1 MERET
6 QTIEFKQLWRD
17 DFLKEICGFANAQGG
32 ILVVGVDD
40 GGTAVGV
47 SNAKKLMEDIPNKIV
62 SLLGI
67 VVDVNL
73 VQREGVDTIEIIVAP
88 SPVPV
93 LYHGV
98 CHYRSGSTK
107 QELTGIAL
115 QQFILKKMGRTWD
128 DVGNER
134 ATIDD
139 IDRGAIDY
147 FLRKATDAQRIAPT
161 SLNADTEQ
169 VLQSLGL
176 IDDDGHLK
184 NAALLLFGK
193 RPLKFFPGVEF
204 RIGRFGVDESD
215 LMFQDS
221 IDGNIIQMTDRI
233 MEVLKSKYLISP
245 IHYEGLQRIE
255 PLEIPE
261 GALREMIF
269 NSIIHKD
276 YTGVHIQMKVYA
288 DRLVLWNDGVLPEGY
303 TVDTLLGEHASKPRN
318 KNIAAV
324 FYRAGFIE
332 SWGRGIRKICDG
344 FESVNLPKPTFESH
358 CGGVRLTVMR
368 PDEKTGLKT
377 SLKTGLKTGLKDN
390 IGELALRMKGLID
403 ENPSVTIQQLT
414 ITMGLSRNGVKYHL
428 DTLKKKMGLIRVG
441 GRKNG
446 HWEFRV

>member
-1 MERET
+1 MVVFGTCRACRCVE
-6 QTIEFKQLWRD
+6 EFRVESWSR
-17 DFLKEICGFANAQGG
+17 C
-32 ILVVGVDD
+32 
-40 GGTAVGV
+40 
-47 SNAKKLMEDIPNKIV
+47 
-62 SLLGI
+62 
-67 VVDVNL
+67 
-73 VQREGVDTIEIIVAP
+73 
-88 SPVPV
+88 
-93 LYHGV
+93 
-98 CHYRSGSTK
+98 
-107 QELTGIAL
+107 
-115 QQFILKKMGRTWD
+115 
-128 DVGNER
+128 
-134 ATIDD
+134 
-139 IDRGAIDY
+139 
-147 FLRKATDAQRIAPT
+147 
-161 SLNADTEQ
+161 TEQ

-193 RPLKFFPGVEF
+193 HPLKFFPGVEF
-204 RIGRFGVDESD
+204 RIGRFGADESD

-303 TVDTLLGEHASKPRN
+303 TVDTLLGDHASKPRN

-344 FESVNLPKPTFESH
+344 FESVNLPKPVFESH

-368 PDEKTGLKT
+368 PNE
-377 SLKTGLKTGLKDN
+377 KTGLKTGLKRENEAIDQT
-390 IGELALRMKGLID
+390 IKRMIE
-403 ENPSVTIQQLT
+403 ENPVITIPMLSEAT
-414 ITMGLSRNGVKYHL
+414 GLSRNGVLYHL
-428 DTLKKKMGLIRVG
+428 QALKEKMGLVRVG

-446 HWEFRV
+446 YWGFRV

>member
-1 MERET
+1 MKNET
-6 QTIEFKQLWRD
+6 QTIEFKQSWRD

-32 ILVVGVDD
+32 MLVVGVDD
-40 GGTAVGV
+40 GGKAVGV
-47 SNAKKLMEDIPNKIV
+47 ANAKRLMEDIPNKIV

-67 VVDVNL
+67 VADVNL
-73 VQREGVDTIEIIVAP
+73 VQCEGVDVIEVRVAP

-134 ATIDD
+134 ATIED
-139 IDRGAIDY
+139 IDRLAIDY

-161 SLNADTEQ
+161 SLNADTAQ

-193 RPLKFFPGVEF
+193 NPLKFFPCVEF
-204 RIGRFGVDESD
+204 RIGRFGVNESD
-215 LMFQDS
+215 LIFQDS
-221 IDGNIIQMTDRI
+221 IDGNIIQMTDRV

-288 DRLVLWNDGVLPEGY
+288 DRLELWNDGVLPEGY
-303 TVDTLLGEHASKPRN
+303 TVETLLGEHASKPRN

-332 SWGRGIRKICDG
+332 SWGRGIRKICEG
-344 FESVNLPKPTFESH
+344 FESNNLPKPEFESH
-358 CGGVRLTVMR
+358 CGGVRVTVMR
-368 PDEKTGLKT
+368 PNEETSLKT
-377 SLKTGLKTGLKDN
+377 SLKTDM
-390 IGELALRMKGLID
+390 GELTLKMKDLID
-403 ENPSVTIQQLT
+403 ENPSVSIDKLS

-428 DTLKKKMGLIRVG
+428 NTLKEKMGLIRVG

-446 HWEFRV
+446 HWEFHAD

>member
-1 MERET
+1 MKKET
-6 QTIEFKQLWRD
+6 QTIEFKQSWRD
-17 DFLKEICGFANAQGG
+17 EFLKEICGFANAQGG
-32 ILVVGVDD
+32 MLVVGVDD
-40 GGTAVGV
+40 GGKAVGV
-47 SNAKKLMEDIPNKIV
+47 ANAKRLMEDIPNKIV

-67 VVDVNL
+67 VADVNL
-73 VQREGVDTIEIIVAP
+73 VLCDGVDTIEIRVAP

-93 LYHGV
+93 LYRGV

-134 ATIDD
+134 ATIED
-139 IDRGAIDY
+139 IDRLAIDY

-161 SLNADTEQ
+161 SLNADTAQ

-193 RPLKFFPGVEF
+193 NPLKFFPCVEF
-204 RIGRFGVDESD
+204 RIGRFGVNESD

-221 IDGNIIQMTDRI
+221 IDGNIIQMTDRV

-276 YTGVHIQMKVYA
+276 YTGVDIQM
-288 DRLVLWNDGVLPEGY
+288 
-303 TVDTLLGEHASKPRN
+303 
-318 KNIAAV
+318 
-324 FYRAGFIE
+324 
-332 SWGRGIRKICDG
+332 
-344 FESVNLPKPTFESH
+344 
-358 CGGVRLTVMR
+358 
-368 PDEKTGLKT
+368 
-377 SLKTGLKTGLKDN
+377 
-390 IGELALRMKGLID
+390 
-403 ENPSVTIQQLT
+403 
-414 ITMGLSRNGVKYHL
+414 
-428 DTLKKKMGLIRVG
+428 
-441 GRKNG
+441 
-446 HWEFRV
+446 

>member
-1 MERET
+1 MKIMKTTRKET
-6 QTIEFKQLWRD
+6 QTIEFKQSWRD

-32 ILVVGVDD
+32 LLVVGVDD
-40 GGTAVGV
+40 GGKAVGV
-47 SNAKKLMEDIPNKIV
+47 ANAKRLMEDIPNKIV

-67 VVDVNL
+67 VADVNL
-73 VQREGVDTIEIIVAP
+73 VLCDGVDTIEIRVAP

-93 LYHGV
+93 LYRGV

-134 ATIDD
+134 ATMDD
-139 IDRGAIDY
+139 IDRLAIDY

-161 SLNADTEQ
+161 SLNADTAQ

-193 RPLKFFPGVEF
+193 NPLKFFPCVEF
-204 RIGRFGVDESD
+204 RIGRFGVNESD

-221 IDGNIIQMTDRI
+221 IDGNIIQMTDKV

-276 YTGVHIQMKVYA
+276 
-288 DRLVLWNDGVLPEGY
+288 
-303 TVDTLLGEHASKPRN
+303 
-318 KNIAAV
+318 
-324 FYRAGFIE
+324 
-332 SWGRGIRKICDG
+332 
-344 FESVNLPKPTFESH
+344 
-358 CGGVRLTVMR
+358 
-368 PDEKTGLKT
+368 
-377 SLKTGLKTGLKDN
+377 
-390 IGELALRMKGLID
+390 
-403 ENPSVTIQQLT
+403 
-414 ITMGLSRNGVKYHL
+414 
-428 DTLKKKMGLIRVG
+428 
-441 GRKNG
+441 
-446 HWEFRV
+446 